1 MGTRLQVLHGVQ
13 TCLAKLVEGSQQPPH
28 LKCRSSPGAEE
39 GDPEVAEKCSSL
51 SHFVCVGHEAKIIN
65 TACPGASPRTAL
77 GFPQEEPSPPFLPA
91 PPVALTPSFWMG
103 AHGDGVGIKGRG
115 ESAQAQGI
123 VPLGLGDKTHGQVW
137 WRSPSTMGPGEVRRG
152 PPSEAGAC
160 PLSSRSLGT
169 HHPEAMLL
177 GLTLCLLWSATC
189 WAERKSH

>member
-1 MGTRLQVLHGVQ
+1 M
-13 TCLAKLVEGSQQPPH
+13 
-28 LKCRSSPGAEE
+28 
-39 GDPEVAEKCSSL
+39 AEKHSSL

-103 AHGDGVGIKGRG
+103 AHGDEVGIKGRG

-137 WRSPSTMGPGEVRRG
+137 WRSPPTMGPGEVQRG
-152 PPSEAGAC
+152 PPLRGRGLSSSLQEPWDSPSRGHAAGAD
-160 PLSSRSLGT
+160 SRPPVER
-169 HHPEAMLL
+169 HLL
-177 GLTLCLLWSATC
+177 GRA
-189 WAERKSH
+189 